1 MSARKSDLRIH
12 LIVLVVWLLILA
24 GGFWLIG
31 EVMEDSATQ
40 SSPSLSGE
48 RVELCADDDR
58 ACHEWNDIRESEV
71 QHPTAA
77 QLMAGHG
84 CWTMSQGAPG
94 NVDGI
99 PGGVVVR
106 VDGAEPEYTE
116 NATLIAW
123 AMDAYFDGVANGVE
137 PIAFCRGDQ

>member
-1 MSARKSDLRIH
+1 MSREVAKN
-12 LIVLVVWLLILA
+12 VAVAAVWVAILA
-24 GGFWLIG
+24 GGFWAIG
-31 EVMEDSATQ
+31 EVVEDSAPAPT
-40 SSPSLSGE
+40 LSGE

-58 ACHEWNDIRESEV
+58 ACHEWHDIAESDV

-84 CWTMSQGAPG
+84 CWTMREGAPG

-99 PGGVVVR
+99 PGGAVVR

-123 AMDAYFDGVANGVE
+123 AMDAYFDGAVNGVE

>member
-1 MSARKSDLRIH
+1 MSATSKKKIGKN
-12 LIVLVVWLLILA
+12 VAVALVWVAILA
-24 GGFWLIG
+24 GGSWAIG
-31 EVMEDSATQ
+31 EVVEDSSATAPAGQ
-40 SSPSLSGE
+40 RTEP
-48 RVELCADDDR
+48 CADDDR
-58 ACHEWNDIRESEV
+58 ACHEWHDTAGSEV

-77 QLMAGHG
+77 QLMAGHS
-84 CWTMSQGAPG
+84 CWTLSQGAPG

-99 PGGVVVR
+99 PGGAVVR

-123 AMDAYFDGVANGVE
+123 AMDAYFDGAVNGVE